1 MKKIISLFLSLLLIC
16 TALVPLASASDKIV
30 VTGQVDVYE
39 TKGHVPVIR
48 ILGDGEPLYDAD
60 GNKIFH
66 LRSIL
71 DGDTGSDSAKDDDN
85 SQLLASVANVLLP
98 FLIEGLL
105 NDEWDAY
112 YENLEKEVGE
122 LFDDAKLDKD
132 GNPVNG
138 TGISKERQE
147 YMANAIKR
155 DTKIKR
161 GYYDINDYRF
171 WYDWRLDPRENAM
184 KLNKYIDE
192 VIAIT
197 GCPKVSIIASC
208 IGTIVTTTY
217 VQKFGV
223 DKIHGIAFTGSV
235 ANGSEMLSECISGR
249 FDTDGNAINRI
260 LMDCAYTGFLD
271 LDPFVNASID
281 LVVKTGLFDLVE
293 NDIRDKLY
301 DKLVAGVTSALALST
316 FYTWPCYWAAVT
328 KEDYPNALNYVFGP
342 EGSEKRQEYAG
353 LIAKLNGYHEE
364 VRLNIDTIVKSIGE
378 GGANFGVI
386 SKYGFQ
392 LMPICESYDAVG
404 DQFVSVNR
412 ASYGATSST
421 IYDTLS
427 KEYIASKDPAYISPD
442 KQIDA
447 STCLLPENVWFV
459 KNSSHS
465 KYSTPETKILYEI
478 VEADRQLT
486 VDDFDVGR
494 FSVYDY
500 DTNTLSKMTTENC
513 DTEQWE
519 TNIVTEKPQNWIER
533 LLGFLT
539 ALFAWLE
546 ALIKFV

>member
-1 MKKIISLFLSLLLIC
+1 MKKIISLFLSLLMIF
-16 TALVPLASASDKIV
+16 TTLVPLASASDKIV
-30 VTGQVDVYE
+30 VTGQVNVYD
-39 TKGHVPVIR
+39 TKGQVPVVR
-48 ILGDGEPLYDAD
+48 ILGDGEPLYDAE

-71 DGDTGSDSAKDDDN
+71 DGDSSSDSSESDDN

-98 FLIEGLL
+98 FLIDGLL

-122 LFDDAKLDKD
+122 LFDDAKLDKN

-147 YMANAIKR
+147 YMANAVKR
-155 DTKIKR
+155 DTKAKR

-171 WYDWRLDPRENAM
+171 WYDWRLDPRENAV
-184 KLNKYIDE
+184 KLDKYIDE
-192 VIAIT
+192 IIAVT

-208 IGTIVTTTY
+208 IGTTVTTAY

-223 DKIHGIAFTGSV
+223 DKIHGIALTGSI

-260 LMDCAYTGFLD
+260 LMDCAYTGFLNV
-271 LDPFVNASID
+271 DPFVNASID
-281 LVVKTGLFDLVE
+281 LVAKAGVFDMLETG
-293 NDIRDKLY
+293 IRDTLY

-353 LIAKLNGYHEE
+353 LIAKIDGYHKQ
-364 VRLNIDTIVKSIGE
+364 VRLNMNTIVKSIGE

-386 SKYGFQ
+386 AKYGFQ
-392 LMPICESYDAVG
+392 LAPICESYDAVG
-404 DQFVSVNR
+404 DQFVSVHR
-412 ASYGATSST
+412 ASFGATTST

-427 KEYIASKDPAYISPD
+427 EEYIASKDPAYISPD

-486 VDDFDVGR
+486 VNDFDVGR

-500 DTNTLSKMTTENC
+500 DTNTLSRMTTTNC
-513 DTEQWE
+513 NTEQWE
-519 TNIVTEKPQNWIER
+519 TNIVTEKPKNWAER
-533 LLGFLT
+533 LLGFLISLFKWFT
-539 ALFAWLE
+539 AL
-546 ALIKFV
+546 INFV